1 MITSLY
7 TAQSGLSTSR
17 YAIDT
22 VSNNIANENT
32 EGYKK
37 RVVETSEINLDDN
50 SIGNGVSF
58 DGVTR
63 TTNQYLYNQ
72 LISQTTQQEYLSQ
85 EDETLSQIEILFSE
99 TDSSGFSTTISNF
112 FQSLENLRSDPSNEI
127 YKSALE
133 NQSTILTSSLQDL
146 YSDLETVEE
155 NVLSQ
160 LNNEVE
166 FINETLEQIV
176 YINKQIELNSDTN
189 NSLLDKRDALEMQ
202 LSEYVD
208 IEVDTSNDKYNL
220 SIGGATSIFNNT
232 NLHEVSVIE
241 EEGSVSLTIYNN
253 EINTSGGSTKSLVNN
268 LTEGSSSIY
277 SVMQSLDDFA
287 VALIDEINANTTT
300 PLYSGDSVTTM
311 SFDSSAI
318 NDLTSSNLEALAQI
332 QWGDDYNID
341 STSSDTTSF
350 SEFYQALRVEISSN
364 VENNAF
370 KLEAQETVVQSLTTT
385 FENQTKVDIDEEMI
399 NLIQYQAA
407 YEANAKV
414 ITVVDEMLQTLLN
427 M

>member
-1 MITSLY
+1 MVNSLY

-37 RVVETSEINLDDN
+37 RVVNTSEINLDDN
-50 SIGNGVSF
+50 SVGNGVSF
-58 DGVTR
+58 DGVSR
-63 TTNQYLYNQ
+63 TTNQYLYTQLLNQ
-72 LISQTTQQEYLSQ
+72 TSQQEYLSQ

-99 TDSSGFSTTISNF
+99 TDSSGLSIALSDF
-112 FQSLENLRSDPSNEI
+112 FESIENLRSDPSNEI
-127 YKSALE
+127 YKADFE
-133 NQSTILTSSLQDL
+133 NQSLLLVSSMQDL
-146 YSDLETVEE
+146 YGDLETIEDSISTQ
-155 NVLSQ
+155 LS
-160 LNNEVE
+160 NEVD

-176 YINKQIELNSDTN
+176 YINEQIELNSDTN

-208 IEVDTSNDKYNL
+208 IEVDSSDDNYKL
-220 SIGGATSIFNNT
+220 SIGGATAIFNNT
-232 NLHEVSVIE
+232 NLHEVSIVE
-241 EEGSVSLTIYNN
+241 EDNSVSIAIYNN
-253 EINTSGGSTKSLVNN
+253 EINISGGSVKSLVNN
-268 LTEGSSSIY
+268 LSEDTSSVY
-277 SVMQSLDDFA
+277 STMQSLDDFA
-287 VALIDEINANTTT
+287 VALIDEINANSTTA
-300 PLYSGDSVTTM
+300 LYSGTSVNTM

-318 NDLTSSNLEALAQI
+318 NDLTTTNLEALAQI

-341 STSSDTTSF
+341 STSTNTTSF
-350 SEFYQALRVEISSN
+350 SEFYQSLRVEISSN

-385 FENQTKVDIDEEMI
+385 FDNQTKVDSDEEMI
-399 NLIQYQAA
+399 NLLQYQAA